1 MRINLFNREQ
11 GTEDAGPLEM
21 ASVNA
26 RYDEYFPRVFAY
38 VHSRVAGDLTTQD
51 IVVQAFSRAFSR
63 AGASDEERFRTE
75 LFRAARQLCRPALKD
90 GKSDEGDALNA
101 RERDVISLVFDAGLS
116 RDQIARLF
124 RIRGKTVT
132 SLLTTGLRKLKEETS
147 PAAAA
152 ASLNPA

>member
-1 MRINLFNREQ
+1 MRINLFNRKQ
-11 GTEDAGPLEM
+11 GPEDAGPPEVT
-21 ASVNA
+21 SVNA

-38 VHSRVAGDLTTQD
+38 VHSCVAGDPTAQD
-51 IVVQAFSRAFSR
+51 IIVQAFSRAFSQ
-63 AGASDEERFRTE
+63 AGASDEDRFRTE
-75 LFRAARQLCRPALKD
+75 LFRTARQLCRPALKD

-101 RERDVISLVFDAGLS
+101 RERDVISLAFDAGLS

-124 RIRGKTVT
+124 RIRGKTVN
-132 SLLTTGLRKLKEETS
+132 SLLISGLRKLKEATS

>member
-1 MRINLFNREQ
+1 MRINLFNRKQE
-11 GTEDAGPLEM
+11 TEDAGPPEV

-38 VHSRVAGDLTTQD
+38 VHSCVGGDLTAQD
-51 IVVQAFSRAFSR
+51 IIVQAFSRAFNR
-63 AGASDEERFRTE
+63 AGASDEDRFRAE
-75 LFRAARQLCRPALKD
+75 LFRTARQLCRPALKD

-116 RDQIARLF
+116 RDQITRLF
-124 RIRGKTVT
+124 RIRGKTVN
-132 SLLTTGLRKLKEETS
+132 SLLITGLRKLKEETS